1 LQQEHFAVQSRLSRY
16 PSILVACLSLSLA
29 LGSGCEENDPI
40 AYVDAD
46 ISTGDGG
53 VDGPVGD
60 GIPPK
65 PDGVL
70 DPDTGPKPDGTLP
83 DPDGPIL
90 PDDTGPKPDGPNPT
104 CNNTCDVTF
113 ELADG
118 GETDVILM
126 GEFDDW
132 SSGVTM
138 TKSGGKW
145 TAKVS
150 GLRHGQLVQYKFAKN
165 GKTQWVTDPA
175 GKTCKE
181 IGTNQNS
188 YLQVDCPNPCAITT
202 SDDWRDGV
210 LYFVMLDR
218 FQNGDKTNDDPV
230 KDRFG
235 QPVRPISD
243 WNGGDLQGLID
254 KIKDGYFTRLG
265 VNILWISNPIMA
277 ADGAWDGWGD
287 SGTKDEIYTGYHGY
301 WPTDMNKVEPRL
313 GTRLLLKQMIQE
325 AHAKGIKVIMDYPMN
340 HVHSDSPHY
349 KNNKSWF
356 WGLPFSGQDCICG
369 SAVCGWES
377 AQKERCWFDPF
388 LPDFNYTNAAA
399 MKFSLDNLVSWA
411 KDVGGDGS
419 NVGFDGFR
427 MDAVKHIDISWV
439 TSMRKRLETEFPGK
453 WLWTVGETFTGDKA
467 LIKAYVGPDKLDGQF
482 DFPLHDEIRSKL
494 VQRQGTMKNLGDF
507 LQDNRCPYGGK
518 SLMSTFL
525 GNHDKQRVIHDGEN
539 KFYNR
544 FSFPTQPTAAEP
556 YERLAM
562 GFTLLMTLPGVPL
575 IYYGDEVGLA
585 GGQDPDNRR
594 MMPFNGKTYA
604 QAGNDDAKTLN
615 VSAAQEQLF
624 KHIAKLTQIR
634 HANPALRRA
643 YPEVDWTATTDQVL
657 VYTMAFS
664 GAKIIVAINRSDST
678 QNNISVGGG
687 SYTDLLTNT
696 SVSGSG
702 FSLSPRSAKI
712 LK

>member
-1 LQQEHFAVQSRLSRY
+1 MHSENTQRAW
-16 PSILVACLSLSLA
+16 ILAACLSVSLA
-29 LGSGCEENDPI
+29 LGGGCETNDPI

-46 ISTGDGG
+46 ISAMDGG
-53 VDGPVGD
+53 VDRPTGD
-60 GIPPK
+60 VSPR
-65 PDGVL
+65 PDGGV
-70 DPDTGPKPDGTLP
+70 
-83 DPDGPIL
+83 DPDGL
-90 PDDTGPKPDGPNPT
+90 NRDGLNRDGLSRDGLNRDGQTPDGQIAPDTSPDGPNPT
-104 CNNTCDVTF
+104 CSNTCDVTF
-113 ELADG
+113 ELADS
-118 GETDVILM
+118 GESDVILM

-132 SSGVTM
+132 STGITM
-138 TKSGGKW
+138 QKSGGRW
-145 TAKVS
+145 TATVS
-150 GLRHGQLVQYKFAKN
+150 LRHGQLVQYKFAKN
-165 GKTQWVTDPA
+165 GKTQWVTDPI

-181 IGTNQNS
+181 LGTNENS
-188 YLQVDCPNPCAITT
+188 YLHVECPKPCAITN

-218 FQNGDKTNDDPV
+218 FVNGDKTNDDPV

-265 VNILWISNPIMA
+265 VNILWISNPIEA

-287 SGTKDEIYTGYHGY
+287 SGQKDEIYTGYHGY

-313 GTRLLLKQMIQE
+313 GTRLKLKEMIQE
-325 AHAKGIKVIMDYPMN
+325 AHQKGIKVIMDYPMN
-340 HVHSDSPHY
+340 HVHQDSPHF
-349 KNNKSWF
+349 KNHATWF
-356 WGLPFSGQDCICG
+356 WPLHLFGQDCICG
-369 SAVCGWES
+369 SSACGWES
-377 AQKERCWFDPF
+377 AQRERCWFDPF
-388 LPDFNYTNAAA
+388 LPDFNYTVPAA
-399 MKFSLDNLVSWA
+399 MTFSLNNLVSWA

-439 TSMRKRLETEFPGK
+439 TSMRKRLESEFPGK

-494 VQRQGTMKNLGDF
+494 IQRQGTMKNLGAF

-518 SLMSTFL
+518 SLMSPFL
-525 GNHDKQRVIHDGEN
+525 GNHDKQRVIHDAEN
-539 KFYNR
+539 KFYKR
-544 FSFPTQPTAAEP
+544 FSFPAQPTAAEP

-604 QAGNDDAKTLN
+604 QAGNDDAKTLSVN
-615 VSAAQEQLF
+615 AAQEKLF
-624 KHIAKLTQIR
+624 KHIAKLTTIR
-634 HANPALRRA
+634 HSNPALRRG
-643 YPEVDWTATTDQVL
+643 YPEVDWNATTDQVL
-657 VYTMAFS
+657 VYSMTFS
-664 GAKIIVAINRSDST
+664 GQTIIVAINRSDST
-678 QNNISVGGG
+678 QNTINVGSG

-696 SVSGSG
+696 SVSGS
-702 FSLSPRSAKI
+702 FSLPPRSAKI